1 MSFHRFFRSSV
12 LSIKAASERFKI
24 PKGTLYHYVKKGKIK
39 VIRHPLGWGFLI
51 PESEIPKLQAI
62 SEFYLAKAAKEGE
75 VKSA

>member
-1 MSFHRFFRSSV
+1 MRLHRFFRSAV
-12 LSIKAASERFKI
+12 LSVKEASERFRI
-24 PKGTLYHYVKKGKIK
+24 PKGTLYDYVRKGKIK

-75 VKSA
+75 VRP